1 MVPLLL
7 TGGSTHPVS
16 RPERPGEA
24 EPVALLVDL
33 VAPVRNHAHNRMG
46 TALLKGQTPTL
57 QEFNEL
63 ADAASPDSP
72 VARRFELDA
81 ERFVRGDRSG
91 AAARKA
97 PLTSWRDNHERF
109 AAVATGEAPAGGRA
123 ADFRRYRRAGRG
135 RPGGRRGDRERA
147 CAGRRLAR
155 TRKRAPRRP
164 SSGRKGLAKHRPGG
178 HYATAT
184 SRPA

>member
-72 VARRFELDA
+72 VARRFELDT
-81 ERFVRGDRSG
+81 ERFVRGDDHVS
-91 AAARKA
+91 KVM
-97 PLTSWRDNHERF
+97 LT
-109 AAVATGEAPAGGRA
+109 
-123 ADFRRYRRAGRG
+123 
-135 RPGGRRGDRERA
+135 
-147 CAGRRLAR
+147 
-155 TRKRAPRRP
+155 
-164 SSGRKGLAKHRPGG
+164 
-178 HYATAT
+178 
-184 SRPA
+184 